1 MNETEYRELME
12 ASWRRPLTEAE
23 EARLQAFLAAHP
35 DEQAKWES
43 ELSLNQL
50 LEQLPD
56 VPVASNF
63 TARVVQAAQREAAR
77 PAARPFLQ
85 RLRHWLMPRRAT
97 GVAWAGVAVAVC
109 VTWFAVHQAET
120 TRRANE
126 LVVISR
132 AVAVVSDPSV
142 RENFDAIQRLPY
154 AEDEELFAVLN
165 K

>member
-12 ASWRRPLTEAE
+12 ASWRRPLTAAE
-23 EARLQAFLAAHP
+23 EARLQAWLADHP
-35 DEQAKWES
+35 EAQALWES
-43 ELSLNQL
+43 ELSLNHL

-63 TARVVQAAQREAAR
+63 TARVVQAAQREAAQ
-77 PAARPFLQ
+77 PAARSFLQ
-85 RLRHWLMPRRAT
+85 LVRQWLLPRRAT
-97 GVAWAGVAVAVC
+97 GVAWAALAVC
-109 VTWFAVHQAET
+109 VTWFAVHQAESNT
-120 TRRANE
+120 KARRASE

-132 AVAVVSDPSV
+132 TAVLSDPV
-142 RENFDAIQRLPY
+142 VVEDFDAIQRLPY

>member
-43 ELSLNQL
+43 ELSLNHL

-85 RLRHWLMPRRAT
+85 SLRHWLMPRR
-97 GVAWAGVAVAVC
+97 VAWAGVAVAAC

-120 TRRANE
+120 SARVRRANE

-132 AVAVVSDPSV
+132 AAVVSDPSV
-142 RENFDAIQRLPY
+142 MENFDAIQRLPY